1 MKAVWVDGA
10 EQSGPWVRR
19 VWDRALGR
27 INFPVTSC
35 LILGLG
41 GGVAAGLVAKKFP
54 SARITGVEIDPEMVE
69 YGMKNFGLDKI
80 PELKIVIGD
89 AFKILPKIKRKFDL
103 ILVDLYV
110 GKEFPKTAEKEK
122 FLRQLAQIISESG
135 VVIFN
140 RLTIKKEDFDREDF
154 LDKLRRFFAISDETK
169 VDYNI
174 LIYCSRKSV

>member
-10 EQSGPWVRR
+10 EQSGPWVQK
-19 VWDRALGR
+19 VWDKALGR
-27 INFPVTSC
+27 IKFPVASC

-54 SARITGVEIDPEMVE
+54 SVKITGIEIDSEMVDL
-69 YGMKNFGLDKI
+69 GRKSLGLDKI
-80 PELKIVIGD
+80 PDLKIIIGD
-89 AFKILPKIKRKFDL
+89 AFKILPKIKGKFDL

-110 GKEFPKTAEKEK
+110 GKEFPKTAEKKK
-122 FLRQLAQIISESG
+122 FLRRLAQIISGSG

-154 LDKLRRFFAISDETK
+154 LDKLGRFYAISDETK